1 MRTFIY
7 SRVSTNNQTTTNQI
21 LEIKQRGYEVPDSRI
36 VEEVISGTTQ
46 AMNRPQFKNLI
57 DNKMEAGDKLVV
69 LKLDRLG
76 RDSIDVKQTV
86 IYLQS
91 KGIKVISLDL
101 GEVDLTSPEGGLMFN
116 IMSAFAEFERMRII
130 ERTQEGLSRAKMEG
144 KRLGRP
150 EATKTKE
157 IVQNAKQEGLSQSQA
172 SIKTGLSIATVKRHW
187 NEKGVK
193 PD

>member
-36 VEEVISGTTQ
+36 VEEVICGTTQ
-46 AMNRPQFKNLI
+46 AMYRPQFKNLI
-57 DNKMEAGDKLVV
+57 DNKMESGDKLVV

-116 IMSAFAEFERMRII
+116 IMSAFAEFERMRIV
-130 ERTQEGLSRAKMEG
+130 ERTQEGLARAKAEG

-150 EATKTKE
+150 EATKTRE
-157 IVQNAKQEGLSQSQA
+157 SVQNAKQEGLSQSQV
-172 SIKTGLSIATVKRHW
+172 SVKTGLSIATVKRHW
-187 NEKGVK
+187 N
-193 PD
+193 

>member
-1 MRTFIY
+1 MC
-7 SRVSTNNQTTTNQI
+7 
-21 LEIKQRGYEVPDSRI
+21 
-36 VEEVISGTTQ
+36 
-46 AMNRPQFKNLI
+46 RPQFKNLI
-57 DNKMEAGDKLVV
+57 DNKMESGDRLVV

-101 GEVDLTSPEGGLMFN
+101 GEIELTSPEGGLMFN
-116 IMSAFAEFERMRII
+116 IMSAFAEFERMRIV
-130 ERTQEGLSRAKMEG
+130 ERTQEGLARAKAEG

-150 EATKTKE
+150 EATQTKE
-157 IVQNAKQEGLSQSQA
+157 IVHNAKQEGLSQSQA

-187 NEKGVK
+187 N
-193 PD
+193 

>member
-57 DNKMEAGDKLVV
+57 DNKMESGDKLVV

-91 KGIKVISLDL
+91 KGIKVVSLDL

-116 IMSAFAEFERMRII
+116 IMSAFAEFERMRIV
-130 ERTQEGLSRAKMEG
+130 ERTQEGLARAKAEG

-150 EATKTKE
+150 EATKTRE

-172 SIKTGLSIATVKRHW
+172 SIKTGLSIATIKRHW
-187 NEKGVK
+187 N
-193 PD
+193 

>member
-1 MRTFIY
+1 M
-7 SRVSTNNQTTTNQI
+7 
-21 LEIKQRGYEVPDSRI
+21 
-36 VEEVISGTTQ
+36 
-46 AMNRPQFKNLI
+46 
-57 DNKMEAGDKLVV
+57 V

-101 GEVDLTSPEGGLMFN
+101 GEIELTSPEGGLMFN
-116 IMSAFAEFERMRII
+116 IMNAFAEFERMRIV
-130 ERTQEGLSRAKMEG
+130 ERTQEGLARAKTEG

-157 IVQNAKQEGLSQSQA
+157 IVQNAKNKA
-172 SIKTGLSIATVKRHW
+172 IPKRG
-187 NEKGVK
+187 KK
-193 PD
+193 